1 MRAIV
6 NAETFA
12 AALKSVEKVRG
23 SSMISELQGM
33 EVRFSEEFCA
43 MTATDLTTWMTA
55 KLPAE
60 GEPFS
65 FLLADAGNLAKA
77 CRHFKGPLTLELTEE
92 PDGAYLRFS
101 DGEKHGRVSV
111 HLDEA
116 CPQGPPLGPTA
127 VQVIC
132 AADLYARVERIRYA
146 ASMSARRPALAGV
159 RFQDSRIWCVDGL
172 RAAVNCEEGLTVEKP
187 FILPAESLRYLRTF
201 GTQRVEMRI
210 GEKAVQFASED
221 RELTVRRLFADDT
234 LTLEEVFTKLPQG
247 RHRVRRTEL
256 LGAIRYLQDAV
267 GSKARA
273 TTCLQGTSLV
283 VSGSTGQYGAE
294 LNMETPF
301 EAKPTVDL
309 RYMKEA
315 LEQFAGA
322 EYVTLC
328 VTDPPMPLFLFD
340 ESGENAAVVLPVRES
355 ASLPRQSAA

>member
-33 EVRFSEEFCA
+33 EVRFSEESCA
-43 MTATDLTTWMTA
+43 MTATDLATWMTA

-60 GEPFS
+60 GESFS

-77 CRHFKGPLTLELTEE
+77 CRHFKGPLTLELAEE
-92 PDGAYLRFS
+92 SDGAYLRFS

-116 CPQGPPLGPTA
+116 CPQEPPLESTA

-159 RFQDSRIWCVDGL
+159 RFQDSRIWCVDGH

-201 GTQRVEMRI
+201 GTQQVEMRI

-256 LGAIRYLQDAV
+256 LEAIRYLQDAV

-273 TTCLQGTSLV
+273 TTRLQGTSLV
-283 VSGSTGQYGAE
+283 VSGPTGQYGAE
-294 LNMETPF
+294 LNMEASF
-301 EAKPTVDL
+301 EAKPAVDL

>member
-1 MRAIV
+1 MEEYLFTWTRPVRKDRHWGRPLCRSSARRTSTQESNGSGMRPV
-6 NAETFA
+6 
-12 AALKSVEKVRG
+12 
-23 SSMISELQGM
+23 
-33 EVRFSEEFCA
+33 
-43 MTATDLTTWMTA
+43 
-55 KLPAE
+55 
-60 GEPFS
+60 
-65 FLLADAGNLAKA
+65 
-77 CRHFKGPLTLELTEE
+77 
-92 PDGAYLRFS
+92 
-101 DGEKHGRVSV
+101 
-111 HLDEA
+111 
-116 CPQGPPLGPTA
+116 CPQGDPPW
-127 VQVIC
+127 QVSVF
-132 AADLYARVERIRYA
+132 RTA
-146 ASMSARRPALAGV
+146 ASGV
-159 RFQDSRIWCVDGL
+159 WMAFGQ
-172 RAAVNCEEGLTVEKP
+172 
-187 FILPAESLRYLRTF
+187 RTF
-201 GTQRVEMRI
+201 GTQQVEMRI